1 MQATDYTRS
10 RSDRGPE
17 IYYGYCGRTRRY
29 RMMDLPDYM
38 SNMQQGMTRMMSD
51 PASMYQEIARGYS
64 MPGAAARPA
73 GVRTRTEHDSDC
85 GCGCRDC
92 RGDCDCH
99 CECCVC
105 DADVLVN
112 ARCNET
118 RRIPVTFENDTRRE
132 KPVKLT
138 LEKFVSAG
146 GKDVG
151 WGGQLSETEFTLK
164 PCDEHTVIVTVQ
176 VKCDSFGGGTQTP
189 GTTDGPKD
197 VKRGTLD
204 RCEVAYATLRAEG
217 CLVRPV
223 VIAVAVLPDDCDAYR
238 RPCSCGCCH

>member
-1 MQATDYTRS
+1 
-10 RSDRGPE
+10 
-17 IYYGYCGRTRRY
+17 
-29 RMMDLPDYM
+29 
-38 SNMQQGMTRMMSD
+38 
-51 PASMYQEIARGYS
+51 
-64 MPGAAARPA
+64 
-73 GVRTRTEHDSDC
+73 
-85 GCGCRDC
+85 
-92 RGDCDCH
+92 
-99 CECCVC
+99 VC
-105 DADVLVN
+105 DADVLVH

-151 WGGQLSETEFTLK
+151 WNGQLSETEFTLK

-176 VKCDSFGGGTQTP
+176 VKCDVGGGS
-189 GTTDGPKD
+189 TDKPND
-197 VKRGTLD
+197 ARRGTLD
-204 RCEVAYATLRAEG
+204 RCEVGYATLRAEG